1 MKKMLVLFTQEE
13 SGRTLIEI
21 IASIVLLS
29 IIAIPFAGMF
39 VQSSKSINVS
49 DEIINA
55 TYVAQTE
62 MEKIYQLSSENN
74 NFHDLIS
81 KLDYD
86 ERFENDFYKETEKY
100 LIKSNLTRKN
110 NELVQVLVK
119 VFEDEAALD
128 AERPAAQMES
138 IYLWEGN

>member
-1 MKKMLVLFTQEE
+1 MKKTLVLFTQEE

-49 DEIINA
+49 DEIIDA

-62 MEKIYQLSSENN
+62 MEWLYHVSSSESGEEKG
-74 NFHDLIS
+74 DLRYT
-81 KLDYD
+81 K
-86 ERFENDFYKETEKY
+86 EENDFYIETDYKDLED
-100 LIKSNLTRKN
+100 N
-110 NELVQVLVK
+110 LVQVIVK
-119 VFEDEAALD
+119 VYEYSSKNKLE
-128 AERPAAQMES
+128 AQMES
-138 IYLWEGN
+138 IYLWRED